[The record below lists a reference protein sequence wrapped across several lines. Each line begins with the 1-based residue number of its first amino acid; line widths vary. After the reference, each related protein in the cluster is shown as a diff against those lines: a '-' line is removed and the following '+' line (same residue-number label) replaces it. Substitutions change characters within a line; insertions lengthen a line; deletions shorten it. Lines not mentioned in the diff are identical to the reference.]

1 MKVKPEFMSS
11 PRFAY
16 VQIILTRESTKRTWG
31 SFPGPS
37 PFENNSPPHSS
48 PPFLFLLPITTPQYP
63 DTFLLRRRE
72 TPRSLLPH
80 PPLPFSFLLHLSVP
94 ISTVS
99 AKHAMPNLT
108 RPAAAPTQ
116 SAKTRPISLS
126 IPPTLSPFHVSTPLP
141 SFLPSYLFSFL
152 RLIAPDNNNM
162 MNNIKPAISA
172 TCRRRRCSP
181 NPAGS
186 YSTASC

>member
-1 MKVKPEFMSS
+1 M
-11 PRFAY
+11 
-16 VQIILTRESTKRTWG
+16 
-31 SFPGPS
+31 GPS
-37 PFENNSPPHSS
+37 PAPPLLKTFPPTRLLLSVSS
-48 PPFLFLLPITTPQYP
+48 YLPITTPQYP